1 MISKILSITLLL
13 IGTIQNVFSQPSMIY
28 NLNRHGVREA
38 RDTSPREGGS
48 ILLNSAYERLYNK
61 GKHLRDMYP
70 TLLSSNYNP
79 SEIRVNSS
87 SWERTITTANGILAG
102 LYLRNDTRSIPVYS
116 TPVDFDYIIF
126 NYDKCP
132 KYDTLWEEFKL
143 TNEWKQKVI
152 KYGNLTSY
160 LNNLIRPKTNITL
173 SNIFSTWDLY
183 WIQSNRPEEGILLP
197 SIDTYTYQLLTEAT
211 TWVETMR
218 YSSRISGNYLGSTLV
233 GDIKYRMD
241 RFKNKV
247 SNFKWILSSG
257 HYANILNVLATLGY
271 TGKVS
276 QSIPDYNSVL
286 TFELYNKSGNINFK
300 SGWSVKIRYW
310 DGLPND
316 NSTSITLG
324 NCVEGQDCE
333 VDYEIF
339 WGNYKVKNLQ
349 EWCTDC
355 NNNLLICKGANPTIV
370 TKTIYNTIN
379 DTINDTDKI
388 QIAILSFVVLLVVIG
403 MYQVFKKRPL
413 GKEENISLT
422 QV

>member
-38 RDTSPREGGS
+38 RDTSSREGGS
-48 ILLNSAYERLYNK
+48 ILLKSAYERLYTK

-70 TLLSSNYNP
+70 TLLSSSYNP

-102 LYLRNDTRSIPVYS
+102 LYLQNDTRSIPVYS
-116 TPVDFDYIIF
+116 TPLDFDYIIF

-152 KYGNLTSY
+152 KYSNLTSY
-160 LNNLIRPKTNITL
+160 LNNLIKPKTNITL

-183 WIQSNRPEEGILLP
+183 WIQNNRPEEGILLP
-197 SIDTYTYQLLTEAT
+197 PIDTYTYQLLTEAIN
-211 TWVETMR
+211 WVETMR
-218 YSSRISGNYLGSTLV
+218 YSSRISGNYLGSTLL

-247 SNFKWILSSG
+247 SSQRWISSSG
-257 HYANILNVLATLGY
+257 HYANILNIFASLGY

-276 QSIPDYNSVL
+276 QNIPDYNSVL

-300 SGWSVKIRYW
+300 SGWSVKIKYW

-324 NCVEGQDCE
+324 NCIEGQDCE
-333 VDYEIF
+333 IDYDTF
-339 WGNYKVKNLQ
+339 WSNCKTKNLK
-349 EWCTDC
+349 EWCDDC
-355 NNNLLICKGANPTIV
+355 NSNLFICKVAFPDNIII
-370 TKTIYNTIN
+370 TKNIY

-413 GKEENISLT
+413 DKEENISLN

>member
-1 MISKILSITLLL
+1 MISKILSVTLLL
-13 IGTIQNVFSQPSMIY
+13 LGTIQNVFSQPSMIY
-28 NLNRHGVREA
+28 NINRHGIREA
-38 RDTSPREGGS
+38 RDTSSREGGA

-70 TLLSSNYNP
+70 SLLSSNYNP

-116 TPVDFDYIIF
+116 TPLDFDYIIF

-132 KYDTLWEEFKL
+132 KYDSLWEEFKL
-143 TNEWKQKVI
+143 TNEWKQRVI

-160 LNNLIRPKTNITL
+160 LNNLIKPKTNITL

-183 WIQSNRPEEGILLP
+183 WIQNNRPEEGILLP
-197 SIDTYTYQLLTEAT
+197 PIDTYTYQLLTEAT
-211 TWVETMR
+211 YWVETMR
-218 YSSRISGNYLGSTLV
+218 YSSRISGNYLGSTLLE
-233 GDIKYRMD
+233 DIKYRMD

-247 SNFKWILSSG
+247 SSQRWISTSS

-324 NCVEGQDCE
+324 NCLEGQDCE
-333 VDYEIF
+333 IDYDTF
-339 WGNYKVKNLQ
+339 WVNYKTKNLK
-349 EWCTDC
+349 EWCSDC
-355 NNNLLICKGANPTIV
+355 NSNLFICKVAFPDNIII
-370 TKTIYNTIN
+370 TKNIY

-388 QIAILSFVVLLVVIG
+388 QIAILSFVVLLVVIA
-403 MYQVFKKRPL
+403 MYQVFKRRPMI
-413 GKEENISLT
+413 KEEDVSLT